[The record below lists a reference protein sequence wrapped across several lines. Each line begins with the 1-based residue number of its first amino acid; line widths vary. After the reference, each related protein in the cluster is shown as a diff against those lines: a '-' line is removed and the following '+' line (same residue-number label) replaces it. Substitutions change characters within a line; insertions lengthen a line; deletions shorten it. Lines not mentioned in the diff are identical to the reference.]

1 MNGWGKY
8 LLHIEHDI
16 WNYNPLLCSKH
27 RTIHLMDYYS
37 TWHYSASFPSSLAK
51 YWKLSEKACQIHRR
65 SWPGGCAL
73 IRLLKAEV
81 TPSPPCCKVQRKAKG
96 DRQYK
101 QWPRVERQTQ
111 DRWRRGSLRLSLS
124 FSSIKGSLFPILWE
138 EEKVPHSFQGAQ
150 KYFLTC
156 SKVEF
161 DLLKNDLRMTFA
173 WFHSSLSATCWMLDL
188 EGIWETLLV

>member
-51 YWKLSEKACQIHRR
+51 DWKLSEKARQIHRR
-65 SWPGGCAL
+65 AWPGGCEL
-73 IRLLKAEV
+73 IRLWKAEV
-81 TPSPPCCKVQRKAKG
+81 TPWPSCWKQQRKSKG
-96 DRQYK
+96 DRQHK

-111 DRWRRGSLRLSLS
+111 DIWRWGLLCLLLS
-124 FSSIKGSLFPILWE
+124 FSSIKGSLFPIFWE
-138 EEKVPHSFQGAQ
+138 ENKGALWLSGATEK
-150 KYFLTC
+150 L
-156 SKVEF
+156 
-161 DLLKNDLRMTFA
+161 
-173 WFHSSLSATCWMLDL
+173 LDL
-188 EGIWETLLV
+188 F